1 MFLNLVFVRAVSP
14 GLGPSFDQLIYTSSS
29 PPAWRTC
36 AAAEWF
42 FSRWD
47 SALGW
52 MSYSRRPNPVS
63 FANLFRVIASG
74 HPIKGSI
81 PCPHRQRSSVHFVL
95 FGKDFSC
102 AQIKGENAELLLRK
116 FSWAPY
122 PYQLPSEGLQEYC
135 ATASVKRCQRCVI
148 AI

>member
-36 AAAEWF
+36 AAAECF

-47 SALGW
+47 PSLGW
-52 MSYSRRPNPVS
+52 MSYRRRPNPVS

-74 HPIKGSI
+74 HPWKAASHVHIGNEALSTSFGLGKISLAPKSNAKTQNCCYANFLEPLTHINCHLKAYRNTARQPAWRDAKG
-81 PCPHRQRSSVHFVL
+81 
-95 FGKDFSC
+95 
-102 AQIKGENAELLLRK
+102 
-116 FSWAPY
+116 
-122 PYQLPSEGLQEYC
+122 
-135 ATASVKRCQRCVI
+135 AS
-148 AI
+148 